1 MSSRSLYRWSGGTL
15 IVSSLLLIIE
25 IVVSNVMC
33 PGHACTPQQEMS
45 LPWLL
50 LALTWLIGSVLF
62 VIGMPVMYLR
72 HAERAGVL
80 GFLRF
85 ILAFF
90 AVLHGESTFSLSQCI
105 VPPYLAQ

>member
-50 LALTWLIGSVLF
+50 VALTWLIGSVLF
-62 VIGMPVMYLR
+62 VIGMPGIYLPPAWR
-72 HAERAGVL
+72 PVVL
-80 GFLRF
+80 ALAVF
-85 ILAFF
+85 ILPFFPVLLHQPAFPLF
-90 AVLHGESTFSLSQCI
+90 
-105 VPPYLAQ
+105 

>member
-50 LALTWLIGSVLF
+50 VALTWLIGSVLF
-62 VIGMPVMYLR
+62 VIGMPGMYLR
-72 HAERAGVL
+72 QAQRAGFL
-80 GFLRF
+80 GFVAF
-85 ILAFF
+85 ILPFF
-90 AVLHGESTFSLSQCI
+90 PVLLRHAPFSLFHFI
-105 VPPYLAQ
+105 VLP